1 MFRHMVCAHIG
12 LVRLGDYE
20 PFYRHEAAES
30 ASRCPQSQGEGEET
44 TLLTEA
50 EMEAV
55 MLIASF
61 GRRGLDLGACV
72 GNGAR

>member
-30 ASRCPQSQGEGEET
+30 ASRCPQSQGVGEET

-50 EMEAV
+50 VVEVV
-55 MLIASF
+55 MLISSF
-61 GRRGLDLGACV
+61 KGPGGMRRK
-72 GNGAR
+72 R